1 MTAILLQPV
10 ASVPPLVQAAVLF
23 VARVFCEHLELPHPS
38 TEEVLAA
45 TGASRSR
52 AYELYA
58 ALLALL
64 PTLARPCGRP
74 ARMSVAPPLSSE
86 TDDITGAVLRYV
98 LQHPGCA
105 RTHCERKGYSDAFRH
120 FIIELHEQHSN
131 IAVETFSRLC
141 EIPLGTLKAWLT
153 QPRVTPSSLADTAS
167 DAQDDTGS
175 ISDVDQSTLAH
186 IETIL
191 TEWKAWHGTFLDFTN
206 HVRHQLRVP
215 MGRQL
220 IAHILETHGVRL
232 PRRRAGRSPDELALR
247 GAFETFF
254 PGAQWVGDGKTVR
267 VVLGR
272 EHFTFNLQLDVD
284 AHTGAWVGL
293 SVRDHEDSAAV
304 TESFES
310 GVTTTGTAP
319 LVQLLD
325 NKPSNHT
332 AEVDAVL
339 APVGTARMRATLARP
354 QNKAHVEGAFGLFSQ
369 EVPPIELDTH
379 KSSRSVARTLLLLVA
394 MTFARAIN
402 HRPRADR
409 GGRSRFELYADKPTD
424 EQIDQA
430 RRALAD
436 RCRRQKLARATREA
450 RQRPEV
456 RALLDD
462 HFERLGLLDPER
474 NVRQAIA
481 RYPLDAIV
489 DGIAIFTGK
498 KRAGTLPEDVDA
510 RYLLGIVRNVAAQ
523 REGECVAD
531 ELLTTRLEAR
541 DRALAALGVERTVV
555 CKLHR
560 TDHDVIADCVARALG
575 SERSLDRIFWL
586 QTLAGAVQQRA
597 VTDERRNYLFYSAAR
612 LINTTFQTSPHERQN
627 AMRFLADRLVPL
639 N

>member
-1 MTAILLQPV
+1 MLPQSF
-10 ASVPPLVQAAVLF
+10 ASVSPLVQAAVLL
-23 VARVFCEHLELPHPS
+23 VARILCKHFTLPHAS
-38 TEEVLAA
+38 TEEILAT

-52 AYELYA
+52 AYELCA

-64 PTLARPCGRP
+64 PTLMRPCGRP
-74 ARMSVAPPLSSE
+74 AQSNGAPPAHAE
-86 TDDITGAVLRYV
+86 TNDITGAVLRYV
-98 LQHPGCA
+98 MQHPGCVRA
-105 RTHCERKGYSDAFRH
+105 SGERQGYSDAFRH
-120 FIIELHEQHSN
+120 FIIELREQHPHLA
-131 IAVETFSRLC
+131 IETFSRLC
-141 EIPLGTLKAWLT
+141 EIPLGTAKPWLA
-153 QPRVTPSSLADTAS
+153 QPRVISSSSTAASSAAEKDTTSAS
-167 DAQDDTGS
+167 DDHQARQT
-175 ISDVDQSTLAH
+175 H

-191 TEWKAWHGTFLDFTN
+191 TEWKKWHGTFLDFTK
-206 HVRHQLRVP
+206 HVSHHLRVP

-220 IAHILETHGVRL
+220 IAHILEAHGVRL
-232 PRRRAGRSPDELALR
+232 PRKRTGRSPDELALR
-247 GAFETFF
+247 NAFETFF

-267 VVLGR
+267 VVLDR

-304 TESFES
+304 IESFES
-310 GVTTTGTAP
+310 GVATTGAAP
-319 LVQLLD
+319 LAQLLD

-332 AEVDAVL
+332 TEVDAVL
-339 APVGTARMRATLARP
+339 TPVGTVRMRATPERP

-369 EVPPIELDTH
+369 EVPPIELDTSKGGH
-379 KSSRSVARTLLLLVA
+379 SVARALLLLVA

-409 GGRSRFELYADKPTD
+409 GGLSRVELYADKPTD

-430 RRALAD
+430 RRALAE
-436 RCRRQKLARATREA
+436 RCRRQELARATLEA

-481 RYPLDAIV
+481 RYPLDAIA

-498 KRAGTLPEDVDA
+498 RRAGTLPEGVDA

-523 REGECVAD
+523 REGECVSEA
-531 ELLTTRLEAR
+531 LLALRLEAR
-541 DRALAALGVERTVV
+541 DRALASLEVERAAV
-555 CKLHR
+555 CMPIR
-560 TDHDVIADCVARALG
+560 ADHDIIADCVARALA
-575 SERSLDRIFWL
+575 SERSLDRLFWL
-586 QTLAGAVQQRA
+586 QTLANAVRQRA
-597 VTDERRNYLFYSAAR
+597 EAAEHRDYLFFAAAR
-612 LINTTFQTSPHERQN
+612 LINTTFQASPHERQN
-627 AMRFLADRLVPL
+627 AVRFLADRLVPL